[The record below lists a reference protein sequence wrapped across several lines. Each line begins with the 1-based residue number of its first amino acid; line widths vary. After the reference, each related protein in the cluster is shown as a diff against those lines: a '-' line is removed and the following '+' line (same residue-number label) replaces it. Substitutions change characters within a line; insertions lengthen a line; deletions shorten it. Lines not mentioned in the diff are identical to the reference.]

1 LGLVILE
8 NEVSMDLVKVIG
20 VWEWPTPENKTDVQ
34 AFLGFVN
41 FYQRFIQDFSAKAQ
55 PFFNLTCSKQVWTWS
70 RKEQAAFEDLK
81 TAVTTAPVLVS
92 P

>member
-1 LGLVILE
+1 
-8 NEVSMDLVKVIG
+8 MDSVKVTG

-41 FYQRFIQDFSAKAQ
+41 FYQRFIRNFFAKAQ
-55 PFFNLTCSKQVWTWS
+55 PLFDLTHSEQVWTWS
-70 RKEQAAFEDLK
+70 EKKQMAFEDLK
-81 TAVTTAPVLVS
+81 TVVTTTLVLVS

>member
-1 LGLVILE
+1 
-8 NEVSMDLVKVIG
+8 MG
-20 VWEWPTPENKTDVQ
+20 VREWPTLENKTHVQ

-55 PFFNLTCSKQVWTWS
+55 PLFDLTCSEQVWTWS
-70 RKEQAAFEDLK
+70 GREQTAFEGLK
-81 TAVTTAPVLVS
+81 IAVTTAPVLMS